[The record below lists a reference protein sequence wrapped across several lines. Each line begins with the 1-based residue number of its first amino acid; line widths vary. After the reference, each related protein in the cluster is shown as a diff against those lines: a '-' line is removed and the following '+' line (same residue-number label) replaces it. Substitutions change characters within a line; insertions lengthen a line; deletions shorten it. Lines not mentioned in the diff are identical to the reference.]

1 MSRKRAV
8 DRFLAVAEGAITAA
22 GTLLPLAGGFE
33 AKGDL
38 DKAQR
43 YALRGVKLLRRLL
56 DVIGNE
62 DAALALLERIAG
74 PDAAKPITDE
84 ELAAQRDRIVA
95 ELTGA
100 E

>member
-22 GTLLPLAGGFE
+22 GTLLPLAGGFD
-33 AKGDL
+33 AKVDL
-38 DKAQR
+38 KAQR

-62 DAALALLERIAG
+62 DAALELLERIAG
-74 PDAAKPITDE
+74 PEATKPISDE

-95 ELTGA
+95 ELTGS